1 MLHLLLAVVLVAA
14 PDDLTARLD
23 EVVFRL
29 PDATSARTWDVARE
43 LTEIADE
50 DTIAAVPHLVA
61 TAKAVPPPKRLVLA
75 RVLVD
80 VDAPDEAARLLLPLL
95 DEERVADEA
104 LVVLSDKAFRD
115 VPDVADAL
123 EGRLATP
130 RPPAERID
138 LATTLYKVSRGSE
151 RMRAREILL
160 DTLDSDDAETR
171 ALGALALAEI
181 KHYEEARPV
190 LMTLRADPGPRGHL
204 ARAYIDSAESKDYW
218 QRKFLRETETSAPLA
233 TPSETGLGTFDVLEE
248 IMAKVVDVHER
259 GDDYRDAEAR
269 ERLVT
274 AAAKGM
280 LSELDPYSTYFS
292 PDEFERWM
300 LDLRRNYAGIG
311 AYVDTIDQVFTITR
325 PIYGGPAYDVGL
337 MSGDK
342 ILEVDGWETFGHTNE
357 EIIKRLKGEPGTE
370 VKVTV
375 YRRGWD
381 QERDVVIEREV
392 INIPSV
398 HVEML
403 PGSGGYVDVSQFAD
417 GTHIEIMEGLRELE
431 DQGVQGVVLDLR
443 NNPGGYLQEAVRVA
457 SIFLQ
462 PDQLVV
468 YTEGRERPREEYRSR
483 PMEQQFLGPLVV
495 LTNHRSASA
504 SEIVAGALGDHGRA
518 RVIGE
523 RSFGKGSVQQAI
535 ELESRRGDRFVDSN
549 YNQAYDPGERYEDA
563 DGNGKFSYGGQI
575 KLTNAHYFL
584 PSGRSIHTR
593 TDIEGRVVEEG
604 GVEPDV
610 EVEFEGLE
618 GWETNELANALDA
631 FEESPFETYVEEHFE
646 GNEELFTELAEGDGF
661 DTSRYP
667 DFDELKATLDAKV
680 SDEVVRKYLRH
691 FVRRR
696 VADHRGR
703 AFPGGFL
710 FGDWQEDNQLRVA
723 IAALDEEMPDD
734 LAALESYA
742 DLLADAREQLA
753 AGAAAAEAGEP
764 R

>member
-1 MLHLLLAVVLVAA
+1 MIHVLLAVALMTA
-14 PDDLTARLD
+14 PDDLTSRLD

-29 PDATSARTWDVARE
+29 PDATSAQTWDIARE

-61 TAKAVPPPKRLVLA
+61 LAKSASPAKRLVLA

-95 DEERVADEA
+95 DADAVAAEA
-104 LVVLSDKAFRD
+104 LVVLSEKGFRD
-115 VPDVADAL
+115 VPDVSDAL
-123 EGRLATP
+123 EARLAAP

-138 LATTLYKVSRGSE
+138 LATTLYKVSRGSA

-160 DTLDSDDAETR
+160 DTLGSDDPETR

-190 LMTLRADPGPRGHL
+190 LMTLRADPGPRGRL

-218 QRKFLRETETSAPLA
+218 QRKFLRESETSVPLA
-233 TPSETGLGTFDVLEE
+233 VPRETGLGSLDVLEE
-248 IMAKVVDVHER
+248 IMTRVADVHEL
-259 GDDYRDAEAR
+259 GDDYASPEGR

-280 LSELDPYSTYFS
+280 LTELDPYSTYFS
-292 PDEFERWM
+292 PEEFERWM

-311 AYVDTIDQVFTITR
+311 AYVDTIDQIFTITR
-325 PIYGGPAYDVGL
+325 PIYGGPAYGVGL
-337 MSGDK
+337 LSGDK
-342 ILEVDGWETFGHTNE
+342 ILKVDGWETFGHTNE

-375 YRRGWD
+375 YRRGWQD
-381 QERDVVIEREV
+381 DRDVVIAREV

-398 HVEML
+398 HVELL
-403 PGSGGYVDVSQFAD
+403 PGRIGYVDVSQFAD
-417 GTHIEIMEGLRELE
+417 GTHLEIMSALRDLHEQ
-431 DQGVQGVVLDLR
+431 DVQGLVLDLR
-443 NNPGGYLQEAVRVA
+443 NNTGGYLREAVRIA

-462 PDQLVV
+462 PEQLIV
-468 YTEGRERPREEYRSR
+468 YTEGRGQPKQEYRSR
-483 PMEQQFLGPLVV
+483 PMEQQYFGPLVV
-495 LTNHRSASA
+495 LMNEQSASA
-504 SEIVAGALGDHGRA
+504 SEIVAGAIKDHARA

-523 RSFGKGSVQQAI
+523 RSFGKGSVQQAM
-535 ELESRRGDRFVDSN
+535 ELEARPGDRFVDSN
-549 YNQAYDPGERYEDA
+549 YNQAYDPGEPYEDA

-575 KLTNAHYFL
+575 KLTNARYFL
-584 PSGRSIHTR
+584 PSGRSIHTL
-593 TDIEGRVVEEG
+593 TDIEGRIVEQG
-604 GVEPDV
+604 GIVPDV
-610 EVEFEGLE
+610 ELEFAGLE
-618 GWETNELANALDA
+618 GWETNELAIALDG
-631 FEESPFETYVEEHFE
+631 FEENPFETYVEDRWDEHE
-646 GNEELFTELAEGDGF
+646 ALFTELAHGDAF

-667 DFDELKATLDAKV
+667 DFEAFRESLGAHV
-680 SDEVVRKYLRH
+680 SDDVVRKYLRH
-691 FVRRR
+691 YVRRR
-696 VADHRGR
+696 VADARGR

-734 LAALESYA
+734 LALLESYR
-742 DLLADAREQLA
+742 DLLPEARAVIESHTADAR
-753 AGAAAAEAGEP
+753 
-764 R
+764 